1 MHDAFEQLWRQR
13 ERIDTARGRVD
24 ALALTV
30 VRRRALDL
38 ARASGR
44 RTRRE
49 AELPATFD
57 LADPAA
63 EDVATVLTRG
73 VEARQVRAAMG
84 ALPAAQRRVVELAY
98 FEGMTMTEIGAEL
111 EVPVGTAKSRARLA
125 LRRLRAELVPEG
137 GARR

>member
-1 MHDAFEQLWRQR
+1 MRILRDRSLAEDAVHDAFEQLWRQR

-63 EDVATVLTRG
+63 EDVATLLTRG
-73 VEARQVRAAMG
+73 VEARQVRAALG
-84 ALPAAQRRVVELAY
+84 ALPAAQRSAASSSWR
-98 FEGMTMTEIGAEL
+98 T
-111 EVPVGTAKSRARLA
+111 SR
-125 LRRLRAELVPEG
+125 G
-137 GARR
+137 